1 MGTEH
6 SPVCARANSD
16 YSRGAAH
23 KSVAFYETT
32 PFRVVIPGGRHP
44 RRLYRPIRIAQH
56 SPVCAPTERPAACG
70 SRATRGRCG
79 ALMTV
84 VAAMPQCKPL

>member
-16 YSRGAAH
+16 YSRDAAH

-32 PFRVVIPGGRHP
+32 SFRVQSPISTTRLGSGGAPYVRS
-44 RRLYRPIRIAQH
+44 IADR
-56 SPVCAPTERPAACG
+56 SDTG
-70 SRATRGRCG
+70 
-79 ALMTV
+79 
-84 VAAMPQCKPL
+84 

>member
-16 YSRGAAH
+16 YSRDAAH

-32 PFRVVIPGGRHP
+32 PIQGTVSDCHHVGLGSCRVVRSS
-44 RRLYRPIRIAQH
+44 AD
-56 SPVCAPTERPAACG
+56 G
-70 SRATRGRCG
+70 SHTG
-79 ALMTV
+79 
-84 VAAMPQCKPL
+84 